1 MQNSSFLKIF
11 FFDTGKENLDNF
23 ECSSMRRNLK
33 ASIELNGASYITNP
47 IDERIKSVLFINYK
61 DINKF
66 TYFKDKEYKK
76 ITLAF
81 FAEND
86 TNAKILSK
94 FKIIG
99 NSNDTVFTI
108 GESDKKILNQYD
120 EIIVPSEEAKNYLLN
135 HDITASI
142 DVLYPV
148 IKRTKYELE
157 DKESKKLVYVYFRMN
172 SSTKYFYTIL
182 DYTDED
188 AADKILEL
196 AKIYPQYKFI
206 VIVHNLNKKSS
217 KRVYKKFKKHPGNII
232 VTNIVPEDIYSSIVY
247 NSLGYLLFNSSY
259 GSTIELMEAYS
270 VGKPVLALKSSSFK
284 DILIDNETAYVY
296 NNFVSLVN
304 GFNEFISGNL
314 PSIKEKQIEFSLKHS
329 IMNLGQEFIK
339 IYKKVVENE
348 VEK

>member
-99 NSNDTVFTI
+99 ESNDTVFTI

-120 EIIVPSEEAKNYLLN
+120 EIIVPTEEAKKYLLN

-157 DKESKKLVYVYFRMN
+157 DKENKKLVYVYFRMN

-196 AKIYPQYKFI
+196 AKIYPQY
-206 VIVHNLNKKSS
+206 
-217 KRVYKKFKKHPGNII
+217 KHPGNII

-270 VGKPVLALKSSSFK
+270 AGKPVLALKSSSFK

-296 NNFVSLVN
+296 NNFVSFVN

-314 PSIKEKQIEFSLKHS
+314 PSIKEKQIQFSLKHS

-339 IYKKVVENE
+339 IYKK
-348 VEK
+348 KWLTIG